1 MYNSLDI
8 SNWPKLDQHSNVR
21 ADIEGENNTLQ
32 NGRVLPED
40 PKHCT
45 YAQALNSKA
54 NQAINHNKSKTH
66 KSPNVKTV
74 KMSKNS
80 HSKTND
86 SKIQY
91 GHHSHYITPK
101 QSNRNPRSRIL
112 NILDID
118 QKSDISPNHRKK
130 CKMKNRNV
138 NGGKSVPHNVQKGQ
152 LNKSGCDLHSVK
164 CSNRFV
170 YLQNHDD
177 DDLIGGAPIAGRTN
191 LIEGT
196 QITVTHDQI
205 DGSLAVGRSHR
216 SKSGE
221 QTRAN
226 LERMSHNQSLGLV
239 RSPVRMPHNQSHGD
253 ISNNKQPHNTNK
265 SGNKLKLKAALFNA
279 QSLNTKIPEVSE
291 YMKEQNL
298 DLYMIVESWFCE
310 KNAKNIGK
318 LKQGGFEMKHTPR
331 LHRKGG
337 GISVIYRKNLEISKV
352 KPPTVKTCELME
364 ILVKNKVKKLRF
376 VIIYRPEPDPKNPA
390 YTMTEFYEEFTSL
403 LAHYMTYKEEVIFC
417 GDYNFHVNNPEDV
430 KANKFKEILD
440 TFDLV
445 QHVKEST
452 HREGNT
458 LDLIIT
464 KKESSILSHTVD
476 LMLSDHCN
484 ILMDVDMRK
493 PPLIKKEVTFRK
505 TRSID
510 KDKFKAD
517 MKSTMENIKLNDNL
531 HDMVSLYN
539 DKLSEVFDKHAPE
552 QTKTVTVRKY
562 TPWTTEEIKPE
573 KQTLRKLERKM
584 KRTKLEIDKQNFK
597 AQKLKYKKML
607 DDKKTEHYSNLIE
620 ENSNDPKGLFKVI
633 NKALNKKEDIAF
645 PPGVSDNELAN
656 DFLDFFDGKIEK
668 IRSELD
674 GSNNNTKP
682 NEIRKYQ
689 YELNDF
695 RPLTEEEVRK
705 LITNSGNKYCELD
718 PMPTSLL
725 KDSIDDVLPLITQ
738 IINLSL
744 SLGDMPQPLKK
755 AIIKPLLK
763 KLGLEL
769 EKKNYRPVSN
779 LAFISKLIEKAVAFQ
794 LIDHL
799 KRNNLYDKFQ
809 SAYRQFHSTETAL
822 LRVKNDV
829 LNAMDNQ
836 SITLMLLLDLSA
848 AFDTI
853 DHEILLHRL
862 KERCGI
868 GGTAIKWMRSYLTD
882 RTQIVKINN
891 SASETKPL
899 KYGVPQGSVLGPILF
914 TIYTAPLGE
923 IIEECGLK
931 RQIFADDTGIY
942 HSISPTDLREQ
953 ENTLRKIENGITQIK
968 DFLVN
973 NKLKINDDK
982 TVFMLLGTKYWIS
995 KLKLK
1000 NVRVGQTVIEST
1012 DNTKNLGIIFDTEM
1026 NLHKHINYV
1035 CKRGYYHVRDLFEL
1049 RKFLSETDTKTA
1061 AHAFVTSIMDY
1072 GNSLLYG
1079 ASVASI
1085 DKLQVLQNTAVRA
1098 VRKKR
1103 KLDHISEDRVK
1114 IHWLPIEARI
1124 KFKILLM
1131 TWKCI
1136 HNKAPVYLQ
1145 ELLRIVPGHRTQ
1157 YKNMLTVPK
1166 SKNKTHGDIA
1176 FGKAAPVLWNALPNE
1191 LREINTIE
1199 KFKKRLKTHL
1209 FEIYMHETHLKRS

>member
-1 MYNSLDI
+1 MKVFYDVKCEIVHDLFNVNCNIVHDLRESMITSYDVSRLKQNCVKCKIVYDLSESMIVYHDVSRLNQNCVKCKADQNESMKACQNWTKQNENVMWLNVHENIDKSVDCQRSKLSMSLHFNDGVDMI
-8 SNWPKLDQHSNVR
+8 SESMTTSVDKQKWNQL
-21 ADIEGENNTLQ
+21 
-32 NGRVLPED
+32 GRGKTMVTGL
-40 PKHCT
+40 
-45 YAQALNSKA
+45 
-54 NQAINHNKSKTH
+54 NKSELMIGRA
-66 KSPNVKTV
+66 S
-74 KMSKNS
+74 NS
-80 HSKTND
+80 D
-86 SKIQY
+86 
-91 GHHSHYITPK
+91 
-101 QSNRNPRSRIL
+101 IL
-112 NILDID
+112 NINGRD
-118 QKSDISPNHRKK
+118 SSPD
-130 CKMKNRNV
+130 
-138 NGGKSVPHNVQKGQ
+138 VQKGQ
-152 LNKSGCDLHSVK
+152 CNDKPGCDLYAVK
-164 CSNRFV
+164 CSNRFD
-170 YLQNHDD
+170 YLQNYDD
-177 DDLIGGAPIAGRTN
+177 GNDPIGGVPTAGRDN

-196 QITVTHDQI
+196 QKIVNHDPV
-205 DGSLAVGRSHR
+205 DGSLVAERSH
-216 SKSGE
+216 KPK
-221 QTRAN
+221 QTE
-226 LERMSHNQSLGLV
+226 L
-239 RSPVRMPHNQSHGD
+239 
-253 ISNNKQPHNTNK
+253 NKQ
-265 SGNKLKLKAALFNA
+265 GNKLTLKAALFNA

-291 YMKEQNL
+291 YIKEQNL
-298 DLYMIVESWFCE
+298 DLYMIVESWFCD
-310 KNAKNIGK
+310 KNARNINN
-318 LKQGGFEMKHTPR
+318 LKQGGFEMRHTPR
-331 LHRKGG
+331 LQRKGG
-337 GISVIYRKNLEISKV
+337 GISVIFRKNLEVSKV
-352 KPPTVKTCELME
+352 KSPPVKTCELME

-440 TFDLV
+440 TFELV

-464 KKESSILSHTVD
+464 KSKSSILSHTVD

-493 PPLIKKEVTFRK
+493 PPLIKKELTFRK

-510 KDKFKAD
+510 KNNFKAD
-517 MKSTMENIKLNDNL
+517 MKSTMENIILNDNL
-531 HDMVSLYN
+531 QDMVSLYN
-539 DKLSEVFDKHAPE
+539 DKLTEIFDKHAPE
-552 QTKTVTVRKY
+552 QTKTITVRKH

-597 AQKLKYKKML
+597 TQKLKYKKIL
-607 DDKKTEHYSNLIE
+607 DDKRTEHYSNLIE
-620 ENSNDPKGLFKVI
+620 ENCNDPKGLFKVI
-633 NKALNKKEDIAF
+633 NKALNKKEDTAF

-656 DFLDFFDGKIEK
+656 EFLDFFDGKIER
-668 IRSELD
+668 IRTELD
-674 GSNNNTKP
+674 GPNNETKP
-682 NEIRKYQ
+682 TEVHKYQ

-695 RPLTEEEVRK
+695 RLLTEDEVRK
-705 LITNSGNKYCELD
+705 LMVNSGNKYCELD

-725 KDSIDDVLPLITQ
+725 KDCIDDVLPLITQ

-836 SITLMLLLDLSA
+836 NITLMLLLDLSA

-891 SASETKPL
+891 SISEVKPL

-923 IIEECGLK
+923 IIEESGLK

-942 HSISPTDLREQ
+942 HSISPTDSKAQ
-953 ENTLRKIENGITQIK
+953 EDTLGKIENGIAKIK
-968 DFLVN
+968 DFLIK

-995 KLKLK
+995 KLKF
-1000 NVRVGQTVIEST
+1000 NNISIGQTVIEST

-1026 NLHKHINYV
+1026 NLHKHINYI

-1085 DKLQVLQNTAVRA
+1085 EKLQVLQNTAVRA

-1103 KLDHISEDRVK
+1103 KLDHISEDRFE
-1114 IHWLPIEARI
+1114 IHWLPVEARI

-1136 HNKAPVYLQ
+1136 HNRAPIYLQ
-1145 ELLRIVPGHRTQ
+1145 ELLKIVPGHRTQ
-1157 YKNMLTVPK
+1157 YKNMLTIPK
-1166 SKNKTHGDIA
+1166 VNNKTHGDIA

-1191 LREINTIE
+1191 LRDINTIE
-1199 KFKKRLKTHL
+1199 KFKKHLKTHL
-1209 FEIYMHETHLKRS
+1209 FKLYMRETHLRRN